1 MKKLR
6 PIAWLAAAACTLL
19 VSSAGVVYADPPQ
32 PPAREVAPE
41 DNPIDVVLCL
51 DVSGSMNGLIDS
63 AKLQLWNIVLEL
75 SRLKP
80 TPKLRVGL
88 YSYGA
93 SHYDSDKGWV
103 RKEVDLTE
111 DLDEVYG
118 ALFGLRTGGGEEYVA
133 RVTKAALEEQKWS
146 KHPNALRLIFVCG
159 NEPVNQDP
167 SVSLKDVAALAKKQD
182 IIVNTIYCKY
192 GHDHEIRD
200 WEAFAAACNGRHINI
215 DQNKAVRLEVVKT
228 EYDEQILR
236 LGEQLNQTYVAYGRA
251 GLERQANQ
259 LRQDRNALQAM
270 PAGAGA
276 GAVPQAAIERSVVKA
291 SDLYR
296 NDHWDLV
303 DRMRNDKNFDINKLK
318 EDELPAELKA
328 LKPEERLNYLNKKAE
343 QRAALQKQIQELNAK
358 RQKKIAEEM
367 ANRVKNDGEKAFD
380 EALKAIIREQ
390 AQAKGFRVAQ

>member
-1 MKKLR
+1 MKTLR
-6 PIAWLAAAACTLL
+6 QIAWPVVTACTLL
-19 VSSAGVVYADPPQ
+19 VGLGGLVYADPPQ
-32 PPAREVAPE
+32 APPREVAPE
-41 DNPIDVVLCL
+41 DNPIDVVICL

-93 SHYDSDKGWV
+93 SHYDRDKGWV

-146 KHPNALRLIFVCG
+146 KHRHALRLIFVCG
-159 NEPVNQDP
+159 NEPVHQDP
-167 SVSLKDVAALAKKQD
+167 AVSLTDVAALAKKQD

-192 GHDHEIRD
+192 GRDHEIPA
-200 WEAFAAACNGRHINI
+200 WESFATACNGRHTNI
-215 DQNKAVRLEVVKT
+215 DQNRALRLEVVKT

-236 LGEQLNQTYVAYGRA
+236 LGEQLNQTYVAYGQTGRSR
-251 GLERQANQ
+251 LENQ
-259 LRQDRNALQAM
+259 LRQDLNAKA
-270 PAGAGA
+270 AGAP

-291 SDLYR
+291 TDLYQ
-296 NDHWDLV
+296 NAHWDLV
-303 DRMRNDKNFDINKLK
+303 DRMRNDKNFDIKQLK
-318 EDELPAELKA
+318 EEELPAELRA
-328 LKPEERLNYLNKKAE
+328 LKPEERLDYLNKKAE

-367 ANRVKNDGEKAFD
+367 AKRAKNDGEKAFD

>member
-1 MKKLR
+1 
-6 PIAWLAAAACTLL
+6 
-19 VSSAGVVYADPPQ
+19 
-32 PPAREVAPE
+32 
-41 DNPIDVVLCL
+41 
-51 DVSGSMNGLIDS
+51 
-63 AKLQLWNIVLEL
+63 
-75 SRLKP
+75 
-80 TPKLRVGL
+80 
-88 YSYGA
+88 
-93 SHYDSDKGWV
+93 
-103 RKEVDLTE
+103 
-111 DLDEVYG
+111 
-118 ALFGLRTGGGEEYVA
+118 
-133 RVTKAALEEQKWS
+133 
-146 KHPNALRLIFVCG
+146 
-159 NEPVNQDP
+159 
-167 SVSLKDVAALAKKQD
+167 
-182 IIVNTIYCKY
+182 
-192 GHDHEIRD
+192 
-200 WEAFAAACNGRHINI
+200 
-215 DQNKAVRLEVVKT
+215 VVKT

-259 LRQDRNALQAM
+259 LRQDRNALQAV

-367 ANRVKNDGEKAFD
+367 AKRVKNDGEKAFD

>member
-6 PIAWLAAAACTLL
+6 QIAWLAAAAYTLL
-19 VSSAGVVYADPPQ
+19 VSSGGVAYADPPQ
-32 PPAREVAPE
+32 APAREVAPE

-51 DVSGSMNGLIDS
+51 DVSGSMDGLINS

-93 SHYDSDKGWV
+93 SHYDPARGWV

-118 ALFGLRTGGGEEYVA
+118 ALFGLRTNGGEEYVA

-146 KHPNALRLIFVCG
+146 KHPHALRLIFVCG
-159 NEPVNQDP
+159 NEPVNQDQ

-182 IIVNTIYCKY
+182 VIINTIYCKY
-192 GHDHEIRD
+192 GRDHEIPD
-200 WEAFAAACNGRHINI
+200 WEAFATACNGRHINI

-228 EYDEQILR
+228 EYDEQILK
-236 LGEQLNQTYVAYGRA
+236 LGEQLNQTYVAYGRE
-251 GLERQANQ
+251 GQNRLQNQ
-259 LRQDRNALQAM
+259 LRQDFNARSASA
-270 PAGAGA
+270 P
-276 GAVPQAAIERSVVKA
+276 GAVPQAALDRTVVKA
-291 SDLYR
+291 TDLYQ
-296 NDHWDLV
+296 NAHWDLV
-303 DRMRNDKNFDINKLK
+303 DRLRNDKNFDINQLK

-367 ANRVKNDGEKAFD
+367 AKRVKNDGEKAFD